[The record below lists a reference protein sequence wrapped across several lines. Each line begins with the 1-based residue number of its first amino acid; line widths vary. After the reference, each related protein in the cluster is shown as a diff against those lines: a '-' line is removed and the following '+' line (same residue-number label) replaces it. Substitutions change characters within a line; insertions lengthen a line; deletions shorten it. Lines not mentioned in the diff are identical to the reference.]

1 MVWVQWIRE
10 MNSRALAR
18 ERGVGWGSLRV
29 TVMKKAM
36 YIRGRN
42 EVDGQLEKINIPT
55 QCGLGYRRQS
65 SIRALA
71 YCSYMYGIAFR

>member
-1 MVWVQWIRE
+1 MRVVWVQWMRE

-18 ERGVGWGSLRV
+18 DRGVGWGSLRV

-42 EVDGQLEKINIPT
+42 EVDGQLEKTDIPT
-55 QCGLGYRRQS
+55 
-65 SIRALA
+65 
-71 YCSYMYGIAFR
+71 